1 LFEIRREVTMG
12 KEKRKPILII
22 EDEAILRES
31 LRDWLTDGG
40 YEVETARDGEEGL
53 QAITDRDFGVV
64 LLDLRLPGKDGIEVL
79 REAKTQKPQLK
90 IIIITAYPSLKT
102 AVQAMKEGAVD
113 YLPKPLDLDDLQKLI
128 DGTLMPVA
136 EQKKGKLGRGEAIAT
151 LSLEKKDEGL
161 NVSLVGWEYIDAY
174 LSPKKESPKE

>member
-1 LFEIRREVTMG
+1 MG
-12 KEKRKPILII
+12 EQKRKPILII
-22 EDEAILRES
+22 EDETILRES
-31 LRDWLTDGG
+31 LRDWLIDGG
-40 YEVETARDGEEGL
+40 YDVETAKDGEVGL
-53 QAITDRDFGVV
+53 EAIANHDFGVV
-64 LLDLRLPGKDGIEVL
+64 LLDLRLPGKNGIEVL
-79 REAKTQKPQLK
+79 REAKTQKPELK

-136 EQKKGKLGRGEAIAT
+136 ERKQGKSAGGEAIAT

-174 LSPKKESPKE
+174 LSPKKEPSEE

>member
-1 LFEIRREVTMG
+1 MG
-12 KEKRKPILII
+12 EEKRKPILIV
-22 EDEAILRES
+22 EDETILRES

-40 YEVETARDGEEGL
+40 YQVETAQDGEEGL
-53 QAITDRDFGVV
+53 KAIANNDFGVV
-64 LLDLRLPGKDGIEVL
+64 LLDLKLPGKDGIEVL
-79 REAKTQKPQLK
+79 REAKIQKPLLK
-90 IIIITAYPSLKT
+90 FIIITAYPSLKT

-128 DGTLMPVA
+128 DGTLTPVA
-136 EQKKGKLGRGEAIAT
+136 ERKHGKPVGGEAIAT

-174 LSPKKESPKE
+174 VSPKKEQPKE